1 MSVSQCNWKQQQQ
14 QQTGLNQTYKLLH
27 SKGNYNQNEKT
38 AHKWKKG
45 FANNVTDTGLIS
57 KIHKQLV

>member
-14 QQTGLNQTYKLLH
+14 QMGLNQTYKLLH
-27 SKGNYNQNEKT
+27 SKGNNNQNEKT
-38 AHKWKKG
+38 THKRKKI
-45 FANNVTDTGLIS
+45 FANNVTDMGLIS